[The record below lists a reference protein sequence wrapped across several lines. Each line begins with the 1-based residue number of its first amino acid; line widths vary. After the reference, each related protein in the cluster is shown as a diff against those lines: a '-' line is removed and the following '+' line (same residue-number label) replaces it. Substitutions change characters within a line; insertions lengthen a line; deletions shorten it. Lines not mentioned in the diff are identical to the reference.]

1 MIADFAEITA
11 GSYLHESQQHLTRRT
26 HAFNALE
33 TILNAFLHI
42 LIMSLVEQAAELGI
56 TGPYPGLRLQ
66 LFLVAQV
73 LALFLRSPDNSPIC
87 AATVA
92 KSTRRLIPE
101 DADGKHCFRL
111 LRTDLRACLD
121 AMVRFVAVPRTEVEL
136 RRLET
141 KLNDCRCDL
150 VTYEV
155 LQVIHDSDNGLAH
168 MNFKGMISSIFSV
181 LGRVVLNGLKVG
193 HVAGV
198 QSALSDDSTPK
209 KWPANTAALFPAGP
223 DEAVVSFARLFRL
236 TQTAAILDYIRIVLP
251 HSPSLAMSIFNS
263 TLFWEVAV
271 EQLEMA
277 VENFDPAII
286 RSFSVFLQVFVATVA
301 ECLRQN
307 IASSPGLNSCGRKVH
322 DLLVKFLVIAK
333 ASPNRDKLRSLCFL
347 VAGMAMCVLNAI
359 PAHGRPRRRHPLI
372 ASSMLPYTPKAVA
385 FTDVYA
391 VLSRL
396 TSIAQCC
403 NALCTETSESSA
415 QRLRSCAKCRVMR
428 YCSSACQKTAWKYH
442 KIVCADIETLYLKVM
457 QKLDGPADTV
467 DGSNPGA
474 CLLDFEKKARKA
486 GFSEERMK
494 VLAAELTPFSHFQNV
509 GLHTAPTHQDAK
521 HY

>member
-1 MIADFAEITA
+1 
-11 GSYLHESQQHLTRRT
+11 
-26 HAFNALE
+26 
-33 TILNAFLHI
+33 
-42 LIMSLVEQAAELGI
+42 
-56 TGPYPGLRLQ
+56 
-66 LFLVAQV
+66 
-73 LALFLRSPDNSPIC
+73 
-87 AATVA
+87 
-92 KSTRRLIPE
+92 TRRLIPE
-101 DADGKHCFRL
+101 DADGKHCFRF

-121 AMVRFVAVPRTEVEL
+121 AMVRFVAVPRTEDEL

-150 VTYEV
+150 VKYKV
-155 LQVIHDSDNGLAH
+155 LQVIHDSDNELAH

-193 HVAGV
+193 HVVGV
-198 QSALSDDSTPK
+198 QSASSDDSTPK
-209 KWPANTAALFPAGP
+209 KWPANTAALFPAGA
-223 DEAVVSFARLFRL
+223 DAAVMSFARLFRL
-236 TQTAAILDYIRIVLP
+236 TQTSAILDYIRIVLP
-251 HSPSLAMSIFNS
+251 HSPSLAMSISNS
-263 TLFWEVAV
+263 ALFWEVAV
-271 EQLEMA
+271 EQLQVA
-277 VENFDPAII
+277 VENFDPAVVEDDEDDDEDDKLFFESHQII
-286 RSFSVFLQVFVATVA
+286 RSFTVFLQVFVATVA

-307 IASSPGLNSCGRKVH
+307 IASSPGLKSCGRKVH

-347 VAGMAMCVLNAI
+347 VAGMTMCVLNAI
-359 PAHGRPRRRHPLI
+359 PAHERPRRRHPLL

-442 KIVCADIETLYLKVM
+442 KIVCADIETLNMKVM

-509 GLHTAPTHQDAK
+509 GLHSKPAVKDFEPDC
-521 HY
+521 